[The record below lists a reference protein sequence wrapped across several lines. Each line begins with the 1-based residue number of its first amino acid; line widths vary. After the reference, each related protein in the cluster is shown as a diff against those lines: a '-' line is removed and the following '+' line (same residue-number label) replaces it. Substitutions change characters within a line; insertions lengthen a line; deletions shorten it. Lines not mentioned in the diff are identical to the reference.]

1 MNYIFSPNTQFLAVS
16 SGHIG
21 PHIPYEL
28 TDIPAGTRMF
38 HGEAT
43 QPLIFVVAPR
53 RGSKVVFL
61 LPAQKRAALTAQVT
75 HTTLTAQAPAPKL
88 GKINTSFWFSKQTYL
103 ILSGHNGRYWRL

>member
-61 LPAQKRAALTAQVT
+61 RTKESRADSTSRPQHKPQHQSLAKSTQVSGF
-75 HTTLTAQAPAPKL
+75 QSKL
-88 GKINTSFWFSKQTYL
+88 I
-103 ILSGHNGRYWRL
+103 